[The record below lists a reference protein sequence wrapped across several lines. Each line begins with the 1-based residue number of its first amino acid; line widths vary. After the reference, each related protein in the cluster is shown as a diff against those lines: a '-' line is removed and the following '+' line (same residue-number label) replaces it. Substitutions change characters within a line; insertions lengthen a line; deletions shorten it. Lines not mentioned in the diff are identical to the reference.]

1 MNAGLSGRT
10 VVITGASRGLGQA
23 LAESFAK
30 EGARLGLLAR
40 DGAALADLAAAL
52 PTETVAVCCDV
63 SEPDSVTAAFA
74 RVADRFGGVDSVV
87 ANAGITLGN
96 KRAQNL
102 PVDTWRRVIDVN
114 LTGSYLTARAAHPYL
129 ARSRAGRMVLVS
141 SVMARV
147 PRHGVSAYAVS
158 KAGVEGLTR
167 ALAVDW
173 ATDAIAVN
181 AVAPGFFNAGMG
193 AVVEQNER
201 YREQVL
207 VRTPAARLGDVPELA
222 SAVLFLAGEESGYIT
237 GHTLAVDGGYGL
249 D

>member
-1 MNAGLSGRT
+1 MGFGITGRT
-10 VVITGASRGLGQA
+10 VVVTGASRGLGQA

-52 PTETVAVCCDV
+52 PAETVAVTCDV
-63 SEPDSVTAAFA
+63 SEPDAVAAAFA
-74 RVADRFGGVDSVV
+74 RVADRFGGIDSVV
-87 ANAGITLGN
+87 ANAGVSLEN
-96 KRAQNL
+96 RRAQNL
-102 PVDTWRRVIDVN
+102 PVDTWRQVLDTN
-114 LTGSYLTARAAHPYL
+114 LTGTYLTARAAHEYL
-129 ARSRAGRMVLVS
+129 AKSRSGRMVLVS

-147 PRHGVSAYAVS
+147 PRHGVSAYAAS

-173 ATDAIAVN
+173 ATDGIAVN
-181 AVAPGFFNAGMG
+181 AVAPGFFKAGMG
-193 AVVEQNER
+193 EVVERNER
-201 YREQVL
+201 FREQVL

-222 SAVLFLAGEESGYIT
+222 SAVLFLAGEAAGYLT

>member
-1 MNAGLSGRT
+1 M
-10 VVITGASRGLGQA
+10 V
-23 LAESFAK
+23 
-30 EGARLGLLAR
+30 
-40 DGAALADLAAAL
+40 
-52 PTETVAVCCDV
+52 
-63 SEPDSVTAAFA
+63 
-74 RVADRFGGVDSVV
+74 
-87 ANAGITLGN
+87 
-96 KRAQNL
+96 
-102 PVDTWRRVIDVN
+102 DVN
-114 LTGSYLTARAAHPYL
+114 LTGTFLTARAAHRHL

-147 PRHGVSAYAVS
+147 PRHGVSAYAAS
-158 KAGVEGLTR
+158 KAGVEGLAR

-173 ATDAIAVN
+173 ATDSIPVN

-207 VRTPAARLGDVPELA
+207 VRTPLSRLGEVPELA
-222 SAVLFLAGEESGYIT
+222 SAVLFLAGESAGYLT